1 MKKLLFCLFFIS
13 SFAAQAQVTINSISD
28 SAIANYLQGSG
39 INISNLAINC
49 DSQAY
54 GQMTTAVSSFPMGDG
69 LVLST
74 GIASQIANPSTFFAS
89 AMFGNAADQDIS
101 NSVGYQTYDACAL
114 EFDAIPTFGNI
125 FFEYVWGSEEY
136 PEFICNFNDAFLLLI
151 SGPGINGTYLNNAT
165 NIAILPDS
173 STIVSINTVHD
184 NTVGTSCPTPF
195 DSLYVDNST
204 DTTITFDGYTQ
215 LLTAGINLTAG
226 ATYHFKIVVAD
237 VMDGIFDS
245 GVFLLQNSVRSMGV
259 TNNAAMADLSSLVSV
274 FPNPAQDGIFTI
286 ESDETLNM
294 QSVEIF
300 DLSGRSVPF
309 SFSGIGNR
317 MTLRLINPAKG
328 FYHLKIGSLYKK
340 ISVE

>member
-1 MKKLLFCLFFIS
+1 MKNLLSFLFILS
-13 SFAAQAQVTINSISD
+13 SFGAQAQVIINSISD

-39 INISNLAINC
+39 INISNLVINC

-54 GQMTTAVSSFPMGDG
+54 GQMTTLVSSFPMGDG
-69 LVLST
+69 LLLST
-74 GIASQIANPSTFFAS
+74 GVASQISNPSSYFAS
-89 AMFGNAADQDIS
+89 TMFGNATDQDIT
-101 NSVGYQTYDACAL
+101 NSVGFQTYDACAL

-184 NTVGTSCPTPF
+184 NTVGTACPTPF

-245 GVFLLQNSVRSMGV
+245 GVFLLQNSVRSMGLTSNSTSLAV
-259 TNNAAMADLSSLVSV
+259 TNSVNV
-274 FPNPAQDGIFTI
+274 FPNPAPNGIFNI

-294 QSVEIF
+294 QSIELF

-317 MTLRLINPAKG
+317 MTLRLVNPAKG
-328 FYHLKIGSLYKK
+328 LYHLKVGNLYKK

>member
-1 MKKLLFCLFFIS
+1 MKKNLYFLLMFCSL
-13 SFAAQAQVTINSISD
+13 AANAQVTVNPISD

-39 INISNLAINC
+39 ININNLVINC

-54 GQMTTAVSSFPMGDG
+54 GQMTTALSSFPMGDG

-74 GIASQIANPSTFFAS
+74 GIASQISNPSSHFAS
-89 AMFGNAADQDIS
+89 TMFGNIADQDIS
-101 NSVGYQTYDACAL
+101 NSVGYATYDACAL
-114 EFDAIPTFGNI
+114 EFDAVPTFGNI
-125 FFEYVWGSEEY
+125 YFEYVWGSEEY

-173 STIVSINTVHD
+173 NTIVSINTVHD
-184 NTVGTSCPTPF
+184 NTVGTACLTPF
-195 DSLYVDNST
+195 DSLYVDNSF

-259 TNNAAMADLSSLVSV
+259 TNNPSIAAVTSTVSV
-274 FPNPAQDGIFTI
+274 YPNPSQNGIFNI
-286 ESDETLNM
+286 ESDETFNM

-328 FYHLKIGSLYKK
+328 FYQLKVGNLYKK